1 MTVLKSPEF
10 LVEELPIECY
20 SFCFYFGVLV
30 KEMFRSDMSFFHY
43 LGKLN
48 NKNIALEF
56 CIIFDIS

>member
-30 KEMFRSDMSFFHY
+30 KEMFRSDMSFFH
-43 LGKLN
+43 
-48 NKNIALEF
+48 
-56 CIIFDIS
+56 